1 MTGPLDGVRV
11 IDLTRMVAGPV
22 SAWYLAALGAE
33 VIRVEQPGGDLTWA
47 SPPFVGPDGGHDGPR
62 RPEDLALAP
71 LRRGRG
77 KRNVVLKLRTARGQE
92 ILHELVATADVLM
105 ENFRVGVLGQLGL
118 DDATLAEQYPRLV
131 VCSITG
137 WGRDGPYRDRPAMDM
152 VVQAVAGL
160 MGKSGF
166 PDGPPMKSGVMI
178 GDHVPALFATIGTLA
193 ALHRRDATGRGGRV
207 DVSMLDS
214 LLALMWDEPIDHFR
228 TIGQPERTGN
238 RDSRGS
244 PVGAYATKDG
254 WVAVVCTS
262 DTQWARIATLIGRQ
276 DLGGLLHRERK
287 AIGTEIDD
295 AMSTWAGGCTTAE
308 AAAGLETTD
317 APSGPVQRAWA
328 ASEDAHVAAT
338 GSLVELRH
346 PDAQTGSGYL
356 GPTLPVRIDGEIVTG
371 APAEPLGRSTD
382 AVLAEILGY
391 SAADI
396 AELRADGIV
405 GGDPAAPPV

>member
-1 MTGPLDGVRV
+1 MTGPLEGVRV
-11 IDLTRMVAGPV
+11 VDVTRMVAGPV
-22 SAWYLAALGAE
+22 AAWYLAALGAE

-47 SPPFVGPDGGHDGPR
+47 SPPFVGPDGVHDGPR
-62 RPEDLALAP
+62 RPEDIALAP

-77 KRNVVLKLRTARGQE
+77 KRNVVLKLRTPRGQE
-92 ILHELVATADVLM
+92 ILRELVAASDVLI
-105 ENFRVGVLGQLGL
+105 ENFRVGVLAELGL

-166 PDGPPMKSGVMI
+166 PDGPPVKSGVMI

-207 DVSMLDS
+207 DVSMLDA

-228 TIGQPERTGN
+228 TIGLPERTGN

-244 PVGAYATKDG
+244 PVGAYATNDG
-254 WVAVVCTS
+254 WVAVVCTN
-262 DTQWARIATLIGRQ
+262 DTQWRRIATLIGRP
-276 DLGGLLHRERK
+276 DLAPLAHGQRK
-287 AIGTEIDD
+287 ARGGEIDD
-295 AMSTWAGGCTTAE
+295 AMSAWAAGCTTTE
-308 AAAGLETTD
+308 AAAGLEGTD
-317 APSGPVQRAWA
+317 VPSGPVQRAWA
-328 ASEDAHVAAT
+328 ASEDPHVAAT

-346 PDAQTGSGYL
+346 ADATTGSGYL
-356 GPTLPVRIDGEIVTG
+356 GPTLPIRIDGVSATG
-371 APAEPLGRSTD
+371 SPAEPLGASTD

-391 SAADI
+391 NADAIAA
-396 AELRADGIV
+396 LRAEGIV
-405 GGDPAAPPV
+405 GADPVSPA